1 MPSTAPPYCGR
12 FAPSPTGALHFGS
25 LIAAVACYL
34 DARANHG
41 KWLVRMEDIDPPRE
55 VPGAADDILHTL
67 EAFGF
72 EWDDAVLYQSRRTAA
87 YQAALEQ
94 LQQQGDSYP
103 CGCSRKG
110 IAQQGR
116 PGAEGIIYPG
126 TCRAGLPP
134 EREAR
139 TIRLITPDPPIGFM
153 DKIQG
158 KIEQSIAQEVGDFI
172 IRRSDGLFAYQLAVV
187 VDDAWQGVT
196 HIVRG
201 ADLMHST
208 PRQLYLQR
216 LLSHPAPGYAHL
228 PLAVDAA
235 GNKLSK
241 QAGALPV
248 DRKTPLPALL
258 AALRF
263 LHQPLPDEQPASLQE
278 FWQWALANWDI
289 KRAPRQQTQSMP
301 VS

>member
-1 MPSTAPPYCGR
+1 MPSTAPYCGR

-34 DARANHG
+34 DARTNRG
-41 KWLVRMEDIDPPRE
+41 RWLVRMEDIDPPRE

-94 LQQQGDSYP
+94 LQQQGHTYP

-116 PGAEGIIYPG
+116 PGVEGIIYPG

-139 TIRLITPDPPIGFM
+139 TTRLVTPNPPVGFM

-241 QAGALPV
+241 QTGSLPI

-278 FWQWALANWDI
+278 FWQWAVANWDI
-289 KRAPRQQTQSMP
+289 KRAPRQQIQPMP
-301 VS
+301 LR

>member
-1 MPSTAPPYCGR
+1 
-12 FAPSPTGALHFGS
+12 
-25 LIAAVACYL
+25 
-34 DARANHG
+34 
-41 KWLVRMEDIDPPRE
+41 MEDIDPPRE
-55 VPGAADDILHTL
+55 VPGAADDILRTL
-67 EAFGF
+67 DAFGF

-94 LQQQGDSYP
+94 LQGHSYP

-126 TCRAGLPP
+126 TCRAGLPA
-134 EREAR
+134 ECEAR
-139 TIRLITPDPPIGFM
+139 TIRLVTPDLPIGFM
-153 DKIQG
+153 DEIQG

-196 HIVRG
+196 HVVRG

-228 PLAVDAA
+228 PLAVDAT
-235 GNKLSK
+235 GSKLSK
-241 QAGALPV
+241 QAKALPV
-248 DRKTPLPALL
+248 DQKAPLPALL
-258 AALRF
+258 AALDF
-263 LHQPLPDEQPASLQE
+263 LHQPLPDEQPATLE
-278 FWQWALANWDI
+278 ELWQWAVANWDI
-289 KRAPRQQTQSMP
+289 KRIPQQQTQSIP
-301 VS
+301 LS